1 MNTKT
6 PLNPADISDAEPES
20 RALKEWILPG
30 HSHHPEYGGTCC
42 QGHPKY
48 GGMKKTSCAPQLF
61 FLSLL
66 FGQNEISG
74 FKKSRSTRAVDL
86 VEAGVVL

>member
-1 MNTKT
+1 
-6 PLNPADISDAEPES
+6 
-20 RALKEWILPG
+20 
-30 HSHHPEYGGTCC
+30 
-42 QGHPKY
+42 
-48 GGMKKTSCAPQLF
+48 MKKTSCAPQLF